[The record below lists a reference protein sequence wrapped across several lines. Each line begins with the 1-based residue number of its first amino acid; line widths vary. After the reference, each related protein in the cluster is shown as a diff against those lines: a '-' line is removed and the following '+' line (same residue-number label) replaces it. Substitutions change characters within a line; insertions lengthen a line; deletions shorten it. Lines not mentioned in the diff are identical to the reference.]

1 MYNSIHF
8 SKFMELCNCHYVLEN
23 FHQPQK
29 TFHIHLHSVPT
40 LQIFFFF
47 KYSAFHLRTLGV
59 RWRRDLREVSTESGS
74 VSLPS
79 FIPSIHHTLFI
90 EHLVYVRE
98 CVKHFI
104 NHHHNYTRKV
114 LCLSLMYKW
123 GNEYSGS
130 INYLTRTS
138 QPVNTVTTIWTLEDL
153 TQGQIN

>member
-1 MYNSIHF
+1 MYNSVHF
-8 SKFMELCNCHYVLEN
+8 NKFMELCNCHYVLEN

-90 EHLVYVRE
+90 EHLVCPRM
-98 CVKHFI
+98 
-104 NHHHNYTRKV
+104 
-114 LCLSLMYKW
+114 SKW
-123 GNEYSGS
+123 P
-130 INYLTRTS
+130 L
-138 QPVNTVTTIWTLEDL
+138 
-153 TQGQIN
+153 QINVIHKQCYHLQWTWAQFSVKKHCTFLLGLCKITFLEMVM